1 MACDAMRVRLHLRQI
16 RVVGVLIDTLT
27 VLRVRVESTMRRLRC
42 RCCGFECHRVHDVM
56 CQDMC
61 KVRTCAGRGFS
72 GLVLGL
78 VVAGWVKGEVSEEFA
93 CLGCDDSDVEVGD

>member
-42 RCCGFECHRVHDVM
+42 RCCGFECHRVHDM
-56 CQDMC
+56 RERE
-61 KVRTCAGRGFS
+61 VRD
-72 GLVLGL
+72 L
-78 VVAGWVKGEVSEEFA
+78 EVSGRA
-93 CLGCDDSDVEVGD
+93 IDVGATAAEVRVL